1 MEQSLKMGL
10 SKSLMLIFLL
20 NFLFEQNATL
30 RTKVTELEKAL
41 AIQRQQEQDNKEQ
54 VQETGKECLLL
65 MNQEGT
71 EPENGA
77 L

>member
-1 MEQSLKMGL
+1 MGL

-54 VQETGKECLLL
+54 VQGTGKECLLL

>member
-20 NFLFEQNATL
+20 NFLFEQNATM
-30 RTKVTELEKAL
+30 RTKVSELEKAL

-54 VQETGKECLLL
+54 VQGTGKECL
-65 MNQEGT
+65 
-71 EPENGA
+71 
-77 L
+77 

>member
-1 MEQSLKMGL
+1 MGL
-10 SKSLMLIFLL
+10 SKSLMLILLL

-30 RTKVTELEKAL
+30 RTKVSELEKAL

-54 VQETGKECLLL
+54 VQGTGKECLWL